1 MYPNKLIALKWKE
14 KTMSLEDIISQ
25 KLSFRFMGG
34 GVWFSFSNL
43 DKLIAIL
50 RTLMKISLLLD
61 LTFLQ
66 RILFGEGFMSI

>member
-1 MYPNKLIALKWKE
+1 MYPNKLIAMKWKG

-25 KLSFRFMGG
+25 KLSFRFMGE
-34 GVWFSFSNL
+34 GVWYNSSKL

-61 LTFLQ
+61 LTFL
-66 RILFGEGFMSI
+66 